1 MPRERT
7 TRRKSIYVKPK
18 WDPALGPPPDA
29 METDEVESLYAD
41 QRTHYRAPEDRELE
55 TLFEAKD
62 ADNGGNAEDGN
73 GNGGGRRPKRKCA
86 ANEEL
91 SVGKYLAKRKLEPTP
106 FFLEDPIKTKHRV
119 KMSKKVGNNKKKGT
133 ARFKALSPGQEVKLA
148 QLIADKADTTFEGEE
163 DTEKENAVAASENS
177 TATIEP
183 VFKTPATRSK
193 RTGSM
198 SSASRSGLRRRRN
211 SSSGVLTPRTTTS
224 PESLLKSPSP
234 GPSPSSSSPFGLCT
248 PGNPV
253 PDVDFATV
261 QTPETEAERLR
272 DLMALEA
279 ARMSQESLR
288 AQIEQADSLF
298 GVVAGTD
305 EDCEGEEEER
315 LEDEEEEAAKTSKGA
330 SGMKKGQSKSMRR
343 SVNISVRRS
352 SRFMGR
358 GVALGSVAAVAEYS
372 EAKVTRKGGRR
383 SGGFGL
389 VIPASTFRNEAL
401 YREQSSA
408 EDGE

>member
-73 GNGGGRRPKRKCA
+73 GNGGGRRPKRKVRGAALFVSHNFRLFRGKTSREFFSQCA

-211 SSSGVLTPRTTTS
+211 SSRWVVLQICAHFKLAGGGRSDGKRTVG
-224 PESLLKSPSP
+224 K
-234 GPSPSSSSPFGLCT
+234 C
-248 PGNPV
+248 
-253 PDVDFATV
+253 
-261 QTPETEAERLR
+261 RLR
-272 DLMALEA
+272 
-279 ARMSQESLR
+279 S
-288 AQIEQADSLF
+288 
-298 GVVAGTD
+298 
-305 EDCEGEEEER
+305 EG
-315 LEDEEEEAAKTSKGA
+315 
-330 SGMKKGQSKSMRR
+330 
-343 SVNISVRRS
+343 NIS
-352 SRFMGR
+352 
-358 GVALGSVAAVAEYS
+358 A
-372 EAKVTRKGGRR
+372 
-383 SGGFGL
+383 GFGQ
-389 VIPASTFRNEAL
+389 
-401 YREQSSA
+401 RENYNL
-408 EDGE
+408 